1 MCSMRLRPILSLALL
16 APLVTACGGA
26 KTMSFFVTSVA
37 IGDGGN
43 LGGLAGAD
51 AHCQALA
58 SAAGSA
64 KQEWR
69 AYLSAAAENGAPAV
83 NARDRIGAG
92 PWINVKGV
100 EIAANLADL
109 HGAANHIT
117 GRTALDERGSLI
129 GAGVHDILTGSNEDG
144 TLADDDATCHNW
156 TSTTG
161 HAMVGHS
168 NRVGSLGGEGAKS
181 WNSAHLTDG
190 CTVPELQKLGS
201 GALLYC
207 FAAK

>member
-16 APLVTACGGA
+16 APLMTSCGGA
-26 KTMSFFVTSVA
+26 QTMSFFVTSVA

-109 HGAANHIT
+109 HGPANHIT
-117 GRTALDERGSLI
+117 GRTALDERGGLI

-168 NRVGSLGGEGAKS
+168 NRVGSLGGDRAKS

-190 CTVPELQKLGS
+190 CSVPELQKLGS